1 MTQTGIVDI
10 EEFAS
15 SAKDISADGNQI
27 RSSGRVAYEK
37 IGLPSA
43 RRGNE
48 KWKYT
53 NIAPIVRHSYKIANR
68 LEIDDAST
76 IKSAAPWDDDW
87 LNLVFVNGHFSSKL
101 SDEKDGQ
108 IKIFNLAVDFLFFIT
123 ILIS

>member
-1 MTQTGIVDI
+1 MTQAGIVDI

-48 KWKYT
+48 KW
-53 NIAPIVRHSYKIANR
+53 
-68 LEIDDAST
+68 
-76 IKSAAPWDDDW
+76 
-87 LNLVFVNGHFSSKL
+87 
-101 SDEKDGQ
+101 
-108 IKIFNLAVDFLFFIT
+108 
-123 ILIS
+123 